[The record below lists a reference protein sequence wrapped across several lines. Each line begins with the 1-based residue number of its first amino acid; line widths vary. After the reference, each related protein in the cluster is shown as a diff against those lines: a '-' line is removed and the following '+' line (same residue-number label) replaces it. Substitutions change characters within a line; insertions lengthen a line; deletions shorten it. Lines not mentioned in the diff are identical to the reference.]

1 MKMTPR
7 HRLDRRAFLRLMM
20 ATPIMWALPA
30 RVSAVY
36 SSRMGWYRTVG
47 PRVLITMRVL
57 VT

>member
-1 MKMTPR
+1 
-7 HRLDRRAFLRLMM
+7 M